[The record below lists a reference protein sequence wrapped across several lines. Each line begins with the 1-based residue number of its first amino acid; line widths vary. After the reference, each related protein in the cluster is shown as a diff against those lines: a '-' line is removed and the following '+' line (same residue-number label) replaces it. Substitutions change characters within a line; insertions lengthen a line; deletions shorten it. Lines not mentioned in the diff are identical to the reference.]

1 MQRHQLEA
9 KVAVQA
15 EAEAEAEAES
25 EAGDLRT
32 SSDRGNG
39 PQRPASFV

>member
-1 MQRHQLEA
+1 MQRCQLEA
-9 KVAVQA
+9 KVAVH
-15 EAEAEAEAES
+15 AEAEAEAES

-39 PQRPASFV
+39 PQRLASFV

>member
-1 MQRHQLEA
+1 MQRRQLEA
-9 KVAVQA
+9 KVAVQ
-15 EAEAEAEAES
+15 AEAEAES

-32 SSDRGNG
+32 SSDRGDG